1 MRIFIKT
8 KNVIKNCSNIN
19 TETMKH
25 KDIKNWNIL
34 NNDENFASPS
44 DRTDANMRQNIN
56 SDKSFDLINKIDWKN
71 ESNYHNSYRINGKE
85 NKGRTLKLKK

>member
-1 MRIFIKT
+1 MKIFT
-8 KNVIKNCSNIN
+8 KISVISNFCGNIN

-85 NKGRTLKLKK
+85 NKVRTIKLKK